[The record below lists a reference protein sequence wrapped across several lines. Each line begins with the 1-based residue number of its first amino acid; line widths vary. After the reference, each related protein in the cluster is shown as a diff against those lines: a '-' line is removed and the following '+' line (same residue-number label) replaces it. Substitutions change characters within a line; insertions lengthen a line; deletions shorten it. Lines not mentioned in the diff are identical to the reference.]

1 MGDRKRSS
9 PAPTGSSALEA
20 TAVLLRRVRAGDSAA
35 REQLLA
41 RYLPI
46 LQRWAHGRLPA
57 NARGLVDTSDLVQV
71 TLVRT
76 LGQLDHFEPRREGA
90 FLAYLRQTLLNLLRN
105 EIRRSAGRASA
116 PVPVELA
123 EDRASLLDQVIG
135 KQVIEDYEAGLAS
148 LPETMQEAIILRL
161 EFGFSHREIAEAVGS
176 PTANAARM
184 LVSRAMVRLAKAMN
198 EHR

>member
-1 MGDRKRSS
+1 
-9 PAPTGSSALEA
+9 
-20 TAVLLRRVRAGDSAA
+20 
-35 REQLLA
+35 
-41 RYLPI
+41 
-46 LQRWAHGRLPA
+46 
-57 NARGLVDTSDLVQV
+57 VDTSDLVQV

-105 EIRRSAGRASA
+105 EIRRSAGRPSE
-116 PVPVELA
+116 PIPVELA
-123 EDRASLLDQVIG
+123 DERASLLDQMIG
-135 KQVIEDYEAGLAS
+135 KEVIEDYEAGLAS

-161 EFGFSHREIAEAVGS
+161 EFGFSHREIADAVGS
-176 PTANAARM
+176 PTPNAARM

>member
-1 MGDRKRSS
+1 LGDRKRSS